1 MGKKTIPLR
10 IGRYTVKGMEEP
22 LNKLVQRLKDKK
34 YKIICNYEEHWRDK
48 HENGI
53 QPTYAQA
60 IQDSSVHKVY
70 FSSY

>member
-34 YKIICNYEEHWRDK
+34 YKIICNYEE
-48 HENGI
+48 
-53 QPTYAQA
+53 P
-60 IQDSSVHKVY
+60 
-70 FSSY
+70 

>member
-53 QPTYAQA
+53 YNIRHTKNWRGKQK
-60 IQDSSVHKVY
+60 I
-70 FSSY
+70 